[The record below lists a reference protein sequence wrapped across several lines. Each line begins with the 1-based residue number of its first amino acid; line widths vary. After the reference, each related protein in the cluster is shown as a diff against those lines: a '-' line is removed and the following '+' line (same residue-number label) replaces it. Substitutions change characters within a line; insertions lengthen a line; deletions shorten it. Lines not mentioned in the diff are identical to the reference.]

1 MDPMNR
7 PYVICHMLQSID
19 GKIAGGFFREKQ
31 TLELAKIYSD
41 ISKDYN
47 GDAIIYGTTTA
58 QEMFSSSKT
67 APVLNQNPIQKIDYI
82 YKNDKNKWIV
92 VIDPQGQISFD
103 QFVYQNPRLKDKN
116 LIVILTEN
124 ISSQY
129 LETLKSLNI
138 SYLFTGKD
146 EIDLRLALEKLY
158 DLFSIKKLL
167 LQGGGITNTY
177 FIKEDLI
184 DELSLVVSPVVSGE
198 EKQPNIFKDCH
209 EYIGQTFDLKQSD
222 LLMKSGFYLKYVRK

>member
-1 MDPMNR
+1 MNR

-103 QFVYQNPRLKDKN
+103 QSVYQNTRLKDKN

-184 DELSLVVSPVVSGE
+184 DELSLVVSPIVSGE

>member
-1 MDPMNR
+1 MNR

-58 QEMFSSSKT
+58 KEMFSSSKT
-67 APVLNQNPIQKIDYI
+67 APVLNQKPIQKMDYI
-82 YKNDKNKWIV
+82 YKDDKNKWIV

-103 QFVYQNPRLKDKN
+103 QSVYQNPRLKDKN

-198 EKQPNIFKDCH
+198 EKQPNIFEDCH

-222 LLMKSGFYLKYVRK
+222 LLMKSGLYLKYVRK

>member
-1 MDPMNR
+1 MNR

-82 YKNDKNKWIV
+82 YKDDKNKWIV

-103 QFVYQNPRLKDKN
+103 QSVYQNPRLKDKN

-184 DELSLVVSPVVSGE
+184 DEFSLVVSPVVSGE
-198 EKQPNIFKDCH
+198 EKQPNIFEDCH
-209 EYIGQTFDLKQSD
+209 EYIGQTFDLKQSY
-222 LLMKSGFYLKYVRK
+222 LLMKSGLYLKYVRK

>member
-1 MDPMNR
+1 MNR

-31 TLELAKIYSD
+31 TLELVKIYSD

-67 APVLNQNPIQKIDYI
+67 VPVLNQKPIQKIDYI

-184 DELSLVVSPVVSGE
+184 DELSLVVSPVLSGE
-198 EKQPNIFKDCH
+198 EKQPNIFEDCH

>member
-1 MDPMNR
+1 MNR

-58 QEMFSSSKT
+58 QEMFSSSTT

-82 YKNDKNKWIV
+82 YKDDKNKWIV

-103 QFVYQNPRLKDKN
+103 QSVYQNPRLKDKN

-124 ISSQY
+124 ISNQY

-209 EYIGQTFDLKQSD
+209 EYIGQTFDLKQSN
-222 LLMKSGFYLKYVRK
+222 LLMKSGLYLKYVRK

>member
-1 MDPMNR
+1 MNR

-67 APVLNQNPIQKIDYI
+67 EPVLNQNPIQKIDYI
-82 YKNDKNKWIV
+82 YKDDKNKWIV
-92 VIDPQGQISFD
+92 VIDPQGQISFN

>member
-1 MDPMNR
+1 MNR

-92 VIDPQGQISFD
+92 VIDPQGQISFN
-103 QFVYQNPRLKDKN
+103 QSVYQNTRLKDKN

-167 LQGGGITNTY
+167 LQGGEITNTY

-184 DELSLVVSPVVSGE
+184 DELSLVVSPILSGE

-222 LLMKSGFYLKYVRK
+222 LLMKSGLYLKYVRK

>member
-1 MDPMNR
+1 MNR

-58 QEMFSSSKT
+58 QEMFLSSKT
-67 APVLNQNPIQKIDYI
+67 APGLNQNPIQKIDYI

-103 QFVYQNPRLKDKN
+103 QSVYQNPRLKDKN

-222 LLMKSGFYLKYVRK
+222 LLMKSGLYLKYVRK

>member
-1 MDPMNR
+1 MNR

-58 QEMFSSSKT
+58 QEMFSSSTT

-103 QFVYQNPRLKDKN
+103 QSVYQNPRLKDKN

-138 SYLFTGKD
+138 SYLFTGKE

-222 LLMKSGFYLKYVRK
+222 LLMKSGLYLKYVRK

>member
-1 MDPMNR
+1 MVQQPLKK
-7 PYVICHMLQSID
+7 C
-19 GKIAGGFFREKQ
+19 
-31 TLELAKIYSD
+31 
-41 ISKDYN
+41 
-47 GDAIIYGTTTA
+47 
-58 QEMFSSSKT
+58 FSSSKT
-67 APVLNQNPIQKIDYI
+67 TPVLNQKSIQKMDYI
-82 YKNDKNKWIV
+82 YKDDKNKWIV
-92 VIDPQGQISFD
+92 VIDPQGQISFN
-103 QFVYQNPRLKDKN
+103 QSVYQNPRLKDKN

-146 EIDLRLALEKLY
+146 EIDLRLVLEKLY

-184 DELSLVVSPVVSGE
+184 DEFSLVVSPVVSGE
-198 EKQPNIFKDCH
+198 EKQPNIFEDCH

-222 LLMKSGFYLKYVRK
+222 LLMKSGLEEICKKIVGFSSHFFSITVSYTWMYY

>member
-1 MDPMNR
+1 MSR

-67 APVLNQNPIQKIDYI
+67 VPVLNQKPIQKIDYI

-103 QFVYQNPRLKDKN
+103 QSVYQNPRLKDKN

-129 LETLKSLNI
+129 LETLKLLNI
-138 SYLFTGKD
+138 SYLFTGKE
-146 EIDLRLALEKLY
+146 EIDLKLALEKLY

>member
-1 MDPMNR
+1 MNR

-31 TLELAKIYSD
+31 TLELAKVYSD

-103 QFVYQNPRLKDKN
+103 QSVYQNTRLKDKN

-198 EKQPNIFKDCH
+198 EKQPNIFEDCH

>member
-1 MDPMNR
+1 MNR

-82 YKNDKNKWIV
+82 YKDDKNKWIV

-103 QFVYQNPRLKDKN
+103 QSVYQNPRLKDKN

-146 EIDLRLALEKLY
+146 EIDLRLVLEKLY

-222 LLMKSGFYLKYVRK
+222 LLMKSGLYLKYVRK

>member
-1 MDPMNR
+1 MNR

-103 QFVYQNPRLKDKN
+103 QSVYQNPILKDKN
-116 LIVILTEN
+116 LTVILTEN

-209 EYIGQTFDLKQSD
+209 EYIGLTFDLKQSD
-222 LLMKSGFYLKYVRK
+222 LLMKSGLYLKYVRK

>member
-1 MDPMNR
+1 MNR

-92 VIDPQGQISFD
+92 VIDSQGQITFD
-103 QFVYQNPRLKDKN
+103 QSVYQNTRLKDKN

-138 SYLFTGKD
+138 SYLFTGKE

-222 LLMKSGFYLKYVRK
+222 LLMKSGLYLKYVRK

>member
-1 MDPMNR
+1 MNR

-103 QFVYQNPRLKDKN
+103 QSVYQNTRLKDKN

-138 SYLFTGKD
+138 SCLFTGKD

-184 DELSLVVSPVVSGE
+184 DELSLVVSPIVSGE

>member
-1 MDPMNR
+1 MNR

-103 QFVYQNPRLKDKN
+103 QSVYQNPRLKDKN

-138 SYLFTGKD
+138 SYQFTGKD
-146 EIDLRLALEKLY
+146 DIDLRLALEKLY

-222 LLMKSGFYLKYVRK
+222 LLMKSGLYLKYVRK

>member
-1 MDPMNR
+1 MNR

-47 GDAIIYGTTTA
+47 GDANIYGTTTA

-82 YKNDKNKWIV
+82 YKDDKNKWIV

-103 QFVYQNPRLKDKN
+103 QSVYQNPRLKDKN

-222 LLMKSGFYLKYVRK
+222 LLMKSGLYLKYVRK

>member
-1 MDPMNR
+1 MNR

-31 TLELAKIYSD
+31 TLELAKIYND

-47 GDAIIYGTTTA
+47 GDAIIYGTTNA
-58 QEMFSSSKT
+58 KEMFSSSKT
-67 APVLNQNPIQKIDYI
+67 APVLNQKPIQKMDYI
-82 YKNDKNKWIV
+82 YKDDKNKWIV
-92 VIDPQGQISFD
+92 VIDPQGQISFN
-103 QFVYQNPRLKDKN
+103 QSVYQNPRFKDKN

-184 DELSLVVSPVVSGE
+184 DELSLVVSPIVSGE
-198 EKQPNIFKDCH
+198 EKQPNIFEDCH
-209 EYIGQTFDLKQSD
+209 EYIGQTFDLKQSN
-222 LLMKSGFYLKYVRK
+222 LLMKSGLYLKYVRK

>member
-1 MDPMNR
+1 MNR

-58 QEMFSSSKT
+58 QEMFLSSKT
-67 APVLNQNPIQKIDYI
+67 AAVLNQNPIQIIDYI

-103 QFVYQNPRLKDKN
+103 QSVYQNPRLKDKN

-129 LETLKSLNI
+129 LETLKLLNI

>member
-1 MDPMNR
+1 MNR

-58 QEMFSSSKT
+58 KEMFSSSKT
-67 APVLNQNPIQKIDYI
+67 TPVLNQKPVQKIDYI

-198 EKQPNIFKDCH
+198 EKQPNIFEDCH

>member
-1 MDPMNR
+1 MNR

-67 APVLNQNPIQKIDYI
+67 VPVLNQKPIQKIDYI
-82 YKNDKNKWIV
+82 YKNDKNKLIV

>member
-1 MDPMNR
+1 MNR

-67 APVLNQNPIQKIDYI
+67 APVLNQNPIKKIDYI

-92 VIDPQGQISFD
+92 VIDPQGQISFN
-103 QFVYQNPRLKDKN
+103 QSVYQNPRLKDQN

>member
-1 MDPMNR
+1 MNR

-67 APVLNQNPIQKIDYI
+67 EPVLNQNPIQKIDYI
-82 YKNDKNKWIV
+82 YKDDKNKWIV
-92 VIDPQGQISFD
+92 VIDPQGQISFN
-103 QFVYQNPRLKDKN
+103 QSVYQNPRLKDQN

-198 EKQPNIFKDCH
+198 EKQPNIFEDCH

>member
-1 MDPMNR
+1 MNR

-67 APVLNQNPIQKIDYI
+67 TPVLNQKPIQKMDYI
-82 YKNDKNKWIV
+82 YKDDKNKWIV

-103 QFVYQNPRLKDKN
+103 QSVYQNPRLKDKN

-198 EKQPNIFKDCH
+198 EKQPNIFEDCH

-222 LLMKSGFYLKYVRK
+222 LLMKSGLYLKYVRK

>member
-1 MDPMNR
+1 MNR

-58 QEMFSSSKT
+58 KEMFSSSKT
-67 APVLNQNPIQKIDYI
+67 TPVLNQKPIQKIDYI
-82 YKNDKNKWIV
+82 YKDDKKKWIV

-103 QFVYQNPRLKDKN
+103 QSVYQNPRLKDKN

-124 ISSQY
+124 ISRQY

-138 SYLFTGKD
+138 SYLFTGKE
-146 EIDLRLALEKLY
+146 EIDLKLALEKLY

-198 EKQPNIFKDCH
+198 EKQPNIFEDCH

-222 LLMKSGFYLKYVRK
+222 LLRKSGLYLKYVRK

>member
-1 MDPMNR
+1 MNR

-19 GKIAGGFFREKQ
+19 GKIAGGFFREKR

-92 VIDPQGQISFD
+92 VIDPQGQITFD
-103 QFVYQNPRLKDKN
+103 QSVYQNTRLKDKN

-138 SYLFTGKD
+138 SDLFTGKE

-222 LLMKSGFYLKYVRK
+222 LLMKSGLYLKYVRK

>member
-1 MDPMNR
+1 MNR

-67 APVLNQNPIQKIDYI
+67 VPVLNQNPIQKIDYI

-177 FIKEDLI
+177 FIKEDLM

>member
-1 MDPMNR
+1 MNR

-58 QEMFSSSKT
+58 QEMFLSSKT
-67 APVLNQNPIQKIDYI
+67 TPVLNQNPIQKIDYI

-103 QFVYQNPRLKDKN
+103 QSVYQNPRLKDKN

-198 EKQPNIFKDCH
+198 EKQPNIFEDCH

-222 LLMKSGFYLKYVRK
+222 LLMKSGLYLKYVRK

>member
-1 MDPMNR
+1 MNR

-67 APVLNQNPIQKIDYI
+67 VPVLNQKPIQKIDYI

-103 QFVYQNPRLKDKN
+103 QSVYQNPRLKDKN

-138 SYLFTGKD
+138 SYLFTGKE
-146 EIDLRLALEKLY
+146 EIDLKLALEKLY

>member
-1 MDPMNR
+1 MNR

-82 YKNDKNKWIV
+82 YKDDKNKWIV

-103 QFVYQNPRLKDKN
+103 QSVYQNPRLKDKN

-198 EKQPNIFKDCH
+198 EKQPNIFEDCH

-222 LLMKSGFYLKYVRK
+222 LLMKSGLYLKYVRK

>member
-1 MDPMNR
+1 MNR

-92 VIDPQGQISFD
+92 VIDPQGQISFN
-103 QFVYQNPRLKDKN
+103 QSVYQNTRLKDKN

-222 LLMKSGFYLKYVRK
+222 LLMKSGLYLKYVRK

>member
-1 MDPMNR
+1 MNR

-67 APVLNQNPIQKIDYI
+67 VPVLNQKPIQKIDYI
-82 YKNDKNKWIV
+82 YKDDKNKWIV

-138 SYLFTGKD
+138 SYLFTGKE
-146 EIDLRLALEKLY
+146 EIDLKLALEKLY